1 MTHVRQKPTASQSVV
16 ASSSAAGEP
25 TVYYDGSC
33 PLCSREIAFYASR
46 TGGDHLVFV
55 DVSQEVDDP
64 AHDLTRDDA
73 LRRFHVR
80 CRDGE
85 LTSGALAFVEI
96 WRSLPN
102 WRWLAKAASFPGAV
116 AVLEILY
123 RGFLWIRPA
132 ISRSL
137 SGLGFT
143 AVNPS
148 TQKEPPRKAQN

>member
-16 ASSSAAGEP
+16 ASSSAASGP

-33 PLCSREIAFYASR
+33 PLCSREIAFYASQ

-55 DVSQEVDDP
+55 DVSQEFDDP
-64 AHDLTRDDA
+64 EHDLTSDDA

-80 CRDGE
+80 CEDGE
-85 LTSGALAFVEI
+85 LASGALAFVEI

-102 WRWLAKAASFPGAV
+102 WRWLAKLASFPGAV
-116 AVLEILY
+116 TVLEILY

-143 AVNPS
+143 AVNPR
-148 TQKEPPRKAQN
+148 TQPESPRKA

>member
-1 MTHVRQKPTASQSVV
+1 MTYVRQEPPASQSIV
-16 ASSSAAGEP
+16 ASLSAAGGP

-46 TGGDHLVFV
+46 TGSDQLVFV

-64 AHDLTRDDA
+64 AHDLTSDDA
-73 LRRFHVR
+73 LRRLHVR
-80 CRDGE
+80 CQDGE

-102 WRWLAKAASFPGAV
+102 WRWLAKAASFPGGV
-116 AVLEILY
+116 AVLEMLY
-123 RGFLWIRPA
+123 RGFIWIRPA

-143 AVNPS
+143 AVNPRNQPES
-148 TQKEPPRKAQN
+148 PRKE